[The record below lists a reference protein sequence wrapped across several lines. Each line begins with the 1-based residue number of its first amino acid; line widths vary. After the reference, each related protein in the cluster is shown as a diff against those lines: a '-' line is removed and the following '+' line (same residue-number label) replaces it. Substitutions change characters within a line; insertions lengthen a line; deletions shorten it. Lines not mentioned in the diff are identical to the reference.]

1 MSTSPDE
8 ATTSATP
15 VDDDVVTIATEI
27 WSELEA
33 SSTVEPPFLVKPFY
47 NEMCKKEDKTDF
59 KRPLEMT
66 SAEYLSVTPK
76 LNWNATVKYSLFSI
90 SSDPLILI
98 RLCHLLVFTAWKL
111 KIFGEDAYGK
121 VTACCKVG
129 SNIINYL
136 LEKNRVFFP
145 VTAGRQRV
153 PTRVRS
159 INEETFKS
167 AVVDLVK
174 CCSDTALQRHYVG
187 DGHGDPSIAGLG
199 IPPGALTDGS
209 APSAE
214 ILFKRSLHEVKGLLE
229 SKSYLSNPNSAAAT
243 AARAQAVILDGINDI
258 LSGGLSTAATNAA
271 STAEIILESNNTNR
285 MSPLSVPNHSS
296 TGEESKRKSPATL
309 MAEASLLSQ
318 EAAVK
323 DADNLSK
330 MIRLQEAELKL
341 RKDDAVANREERKE
355 ELRLQALERT
365 RSTEVLQK
373 IIDKLCPDADPTE
386 KFTARKRKLDE
397 CRDTLG
403 EELYH
408 LKLRQLTDEFLKASA
423 M

>member
-121 VTACCKVG
+121 VTARCKVG

-159 INEETFKS
+159 IN
-167 AVVDLVK
+167 
-174 CCSDTALQRHYVG
+174 
-187 DGHGDPSIAGLG
+187 
-199 IPPGALTDGS
+199 
-209 APSAE
+209 
-214 ILFKRSLHEVKGLLE
+214 
-229 SKSYLSNPNSAAAT
+229 
-243 AARAQAVILDGINDI
+243 
-258 LSGGLSTAATNAA
+258 
-271 STAEIILESNNTNR
+271 
-285 MSPLSVPNHSS
+285 
-296 TGEESKRKSPATL
+296 
-309 MAEASLLSQ
+309 
-318 EAAVK
+318 
-323 DADNLSK
+323 
-330 MIRLQEAELKL
+330 
-341 RKDDAVANREERKE
+341 
-355 ELRLQALERT
+355 
-365 RSTEVLQK
+365 
-373 IIDKLCPDADPTE
+373 
-386 KFTARKRKLDE
+386 
-397 CRDTLG
+397 
-403 EELYH
+403 
-408 LKLRQLTDEFLKASA
+408 
-423 M
+423 